1 MAAPIPSDDI
11 EHIVRTSKEWDSSA
25 MANWPIPRGCLCI
38 ELTSKNQTKLKVG
51 EGDKFYRQL
60 PYVGGDGGDLSN
72 YYTKEEINNLL
83 SNLNRMAIMS
93 TSVYDNKNQLPK
105 NGNKLGDV
113 RFVANP
119 NPSVSTDPIPY
130 LWNGTKWIA
139 FGSFFE
145 DMSKY
150 VTRAEII
157 PRVEQL
163 ERVAHTHTNKTVLDQ
178 TTAPYTREEK
188 TKLASLKNYDDTVVK
203 RDINELQRKAHTHAN
218 MDILNQTTAPFTS
231 SEKEKLASLKNYKPF
246 IGTDGEE
253 NGKEG
258 LVPEPL
264 TTDVNKFLSSDG
276 TWKTIEPGGIQ
287 PATRESIGGVI
298 VGDGLDVDQQG
309 VLSVVGGG
317 SQSEYVAGDGIS
329 IDQGSTEST
338 DITSLSWEQGSIDP
352 NTGEHDD
359 FTLTV
364 IRSPMIE
371 VGLTNM
377 LNVSAQ
383 DTSDNDMRWKASF
396 YDSNQEFVEMV
407 SSWQTLSDNVI
418 RPENARYVVI
428 LLRKDAET
436 EIDENDLK
444 ACEIS
449 WPIEIG
455 KYVITNTGVTHVG
468 LNENGSIICVEN
480 GSTNTVLE
488 FSQDLDVTN
497 GVVSIP
503 DYHRLVLNVEE

>member
-1 MAAPIPSDDI
+1 MAAVNVPSNNVD
-11 EHIVRTSKEWDSSA
+11 HVVRTSQEWDSSA
-25 MANWPIPRGCLCI
+25 MANWPVPRGCLCI
-38 ELTSKNQTKLKVG
+38 ELTTKKKTKLKVG
-51 EGDKFYRQL
+51 EGNKFYRQL
-60 PYVGGDGGDLSN
+60 PYVGEDYDLSN
-72 YYTKEEINNLL
+72 YYTKEEVNNIINNL
-83 SNLNRMAIMS
+83 NMMS
-93 TSVYDNKNQLPK
+93 IASTEVYDSKNQLPK
-105 NGNKLGDV
+105 YNNKLGDV
-113 RFVANP
+113 RFVKNP
-119 NPSVSTDPIPY
+119 NPSVSTDPIEY
-130 LWNGTKWIA
+130 LWNGTKWIPM
-139 FGSFFE
+139 GGITE

-150 VTRAEII
+150 VTREEIM
-157 PRVEQL
+157 PRVDAL
-163 ERVAHTHTNKTVLDQ
+163 ERVAHTHTNKRVLDQ
-178 TTAPYTREEK
+178 ITAPYTTQEK
-188 TKLASLKNYDDTVVK
+188 QKLSTLQNYDDTVVK
-203 RDINELQRKAHTHAN
+203 QDISELQEEAHTHAN
-218 MDILNQTTAPFTS
+218 MDILNQTTAYYTQE
-231 SEKEKLASLKNYKPF
+231 EKEKLASLKNYKPF

-253 NGKEG
+253 DGKEG
-258 LVPEPL
+258 LVPTPL
-264 TTDVNKFLSSDG
+264 TTDSNKFLSSDG

-287 PATRESIGGVI
+287 PATKETLGGVI

-309 VLSVVGGG
+309 VLSVAGGG

-352 NTGEHDD
+352 VTGEHDD

-407 SSWQTLSDNVI
+407 SSWQTLADSVI

-468 LNENGSIICVEN
+468 LDENGSIICVEN
-480 GSTNTVLE
+480 GSTNKILE

>member
-1 MAAPIPSDDI
+1 MQYSM
-11 EHIVRTSKEWDSSA
+11 HK
-25 MANWPIPRGCLCI
+25 
-38 ELTSKNQTKLKVG
+38 LT
-51 EGDKFYRQL
+51 
-60 PYVGGDGGDLSN
+60 
-72 YYTKEEINNLL
+72 
-83 SNLNRMAIMS
+83 
-93 TSVYDNKNQLPK
+93 K

-119 NPSVSTDPIPY
+119 NQSVSTDPIPY

-276 TWKTIEPGGIQ
+276 TWETIEPGEIQ

-338 DITSLSWEQGSIDP
+338 DITSLSWEQGSINP

-359 FTLTV
+359 LTLTV

-371 VGLTNM
+371 VGLTNV

-407 SSWQTLSDNVI
+407 SSWQTLADSVI

-455 KYVITNTGVTHVG
+455 KYVITNTGVTHVE
-468 LNENGSIICVEN
+468 LDENGSIICVEN
-480 GSTNTVLE
+480 GFTNKILE

-503 DYHRLVLNVEE
+503 DYHRLVLNVKE